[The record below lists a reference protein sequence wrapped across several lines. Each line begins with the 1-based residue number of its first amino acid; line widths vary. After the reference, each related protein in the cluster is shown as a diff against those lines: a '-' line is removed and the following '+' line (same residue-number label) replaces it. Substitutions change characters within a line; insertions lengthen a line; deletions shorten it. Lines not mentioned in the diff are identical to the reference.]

1 MDAIT
6 AALPVDV
13 ALIDAQFPSQTSVE
27 VIKRLRN
34 VGLDTRVVIISVN
47 PSVDE
52 VKRVFQSGAHGFLLR
67 EAGVDELE
75 VALHAAAK
83 GEMFLCPTILKRLF
97 GRPDVGTLS
106 HRTSASA
113 NAPQTLDALHDMLE
127 KALRLGILESER

>member
-1 MDAIT
+1 
-6 AALPVDV
+6 
-13 ALIDAQFPSQTSVE
+13 
-27 VIKRLRN
+27 
-34 VGLDTRVVIISVN
+34 VIISVN